1 MREQPQ
7 RTCIV
12 CRKKGDK
19 KDFIRIVRT
28 PQGDFVLDKTGKVS
42 GRGAYIC
49 ASQDCIEK
57 CVKTRAL
64 NRAFKQEI
72 SKETYDKILEDFNEQ
87 D

>member
-1 MREQPQ
+1 MKKIPE

-12 CRKKGDK
+12 CRTKGDK
-19 KDFIRIVRT
+19 FSFIRIVKT
-28 PQGDFVLDKTGKVS
+28 KDNIVLDKTGKVA

-49 ASQDCIEK
+49 DSLDCINK
-57 CVKTRAL
+57 CKKTHAL

-72 SKETYDKILEDFNEQ
+72 SEQTYTDLVNSYEQ

>member
-1 MREQPQ
+1 MKKIPQ

-19 KDFIRIVRT
+19 KDFVRIVRL

-49 ASQDCIEK
+49 DSAECLENCK
-57 CVKTRAL
+57 KTNAL
-64 NRAFKQEI
+64 SRAFKQEI
-72 SKETYDKILEDFNEQ
+72 SKQTYEKLLSEYHE
-87 D
+87 